1 MKYPKLAR
9 RVSLLAILAA
19 GAASAQIYPP
29 GGYPPGGGYPYPG
42 GGYPGGGYPGGGY
55 PGGGGIPIPGRSG
68 KTKPDTTKGPL
79 PNFRGKLK
87 SMDNKTILLALDDDR
102 TMIFKR
108 NDKTKFFKNGDE
120 IKKPKFDEG
129 DQISVEGP
137 EDGAGNMIAVNVYW
151 EKAAAKGT
159 ETASDKDKKDDSS
172 VVDTWKDAPK
182 DAAKNAP
189 ATPQQAGA
197 PSPDASAPP
206 PDPNAPRLQRANAPA
221 NDGQTAQPSQ
231 TATAAPQPAGA
242 PSPDLST
249 PPPEDANAPRLQRG
263 KPADP
268 SLEHAPAAPVQQ
280 ADAGPPPSIFR
291 DAPNPAGT
299 LPPPGTPPAQP
310 VYRSSD
316 DDAAPVIPRQG
327 DDLIRRATDA
337 ALDFTETLPNYVCTE
352 NMTRYESETAR
363 PNWQPLDVIGAEVIY
378 ENHQESYRNLT
389 RNGRRIDKKM
399 TELDGAWSTGEF
411 GTVLIDLFSPA
422 TAADFHYKRD
432 SRSAGI
438 VAKVYDFSVDHPHS
452 HWEISMASQKYLPA
466 YKGSVWIDPATAR
479 VLRIEMQAFGF
490 PDDFPTD
497 HVESATDYEYTR
509 LGDAKQYLLPVH
521 SESLS
526 CQRGTNNCSRN
537 AIDFRNYH
545 KYEGES
551 TITFG
556 KDK

>member
-9 RVSLLAILAA
+9 RVPLLAILAA

-42 GGYPGGGYPGGGY
+42 GGYPGGRPY
-55 PGGGGIPIPGRSG
+55 PGGGGIPIPGRSS
-68 KTKPDTTKGPL
+68 KTKPDTTKEPL

-120 IKKPKFDEG
+120 IKNPAFNEG

-137 EDGAGNMIAVNVYW
+137 EDAAGNMIAVNVYW
-151 EKAAAKGT
+151 EKAAAKPS
-159 ETASDKDKKDDSS
+159 ETASDQNKKDDGA

-189 ATPQQAGA
+189 AAAPADAPPADPNAPKLHRADA
-197 PSPDASAPP
+197 PSQNGGQTGHAAQPAQTAEAPAPP
-206 PDPNAPRLQRANAPA
+206 AGTPPPDLSGPPPADPNAPRLQR
-221 NDGQTAQPSQ
+221 G
-231 TATAAPQPAGA
+231 
-242 PSPDLST
+242 
-249 PPPEDANAPRLQRG
+249 R
-263 KPADP
+263 PAD
-268 SLEHAPAAPVQQ
+268 SSREHAPDTPVQQ

-291 DAPNPAGT
+291 DASNPAGT
-299 LPPPGTPPAQP
+299 LPPPGTPMAQP
-310 VYRSSD
+310 VSGNRD
-316 DDAAPVIPRQG
+316 DDSIPVIPRQG

-337 ALDFTETLPNYVCTE
+337 ALDFTETLPNYICTE
-352 NMTRYESETAR
+352 NMTRYQSDTAR
-363 PNWQPLDVIGAEVIY
+363 PNWQPIDVIGAEVIY

-422 TAADFHYKRD
+422 TAADFHYRRD
-432 SRSAGI
+432 SRSSG
-438 VAKVYDFSVDHPHS
+438 VLAKVYDFTVDHPHS
-452 HWEISMASQKYLPA
+452 HWEVSMASQRYLPG

-479 VLRIEMQAFGF
+479 VLRIEMQAVGF
-490 PDDFPTD
+490 PADFPTD

-526 CQRGTNNCSRN
+526 CQRGTNLCSRN